1 MTGRLSSIR
10 RRAARA
16 TVAALLVA
24 APAFGAEET
33 PGSGLDSSTLAGL
46 VARAIGPANMSGR
59 VAALDAT
66 TDAAG
71 NVIVYVGA
79 ASGGVWKS
87 KDGGITFEAIFDKY
101 PQSIGAISIDP
112 ADDKVIWIGTGESW
126 VRNSVSVG
134 RGVYR
139 SSDGGD
145 TWELLGLEGT
155 ERIASIRIHPKEP
168 KTVWVCATG
177 HLWNDHAERGVF
189 KTTDGGKTWKKV
201 LYVDEKT
208 GCSDLDLDQQDPNV
222 LFAGMWQFRRQPHFF
237 TSGGPGSALY
247 RSTDGGETW
256 HKLAAGL
263 PEGEKGR
270 IAVAV
275 APSRS
280 SRVYATVEAKETA
293 LYRSDNLGETWKKVN
308 SSFNVTARPFYFS
321 HLVVDPND
329 HRVVYKAGLT
339 LALST
344 DSGESFTSPFSGG
357 GFGGGVHPDQ
367 HAIWVNPKNS
377 RHVIIGNDGG
387 AYVSYDQSRTFR
399 HIGTLPLSQ
408 FYKVSV
414 DSAVPYNV
422 YGGLQ
427 DNGSWMGPSRS
438 VSGVENRDWNNVGGG
453 DGFATWRDPADPD
466 YVYSEYQGGQ
476 ISRVHLPT
484 SEVRDIKPHPAPGKP
499 KYRFNWNTPMVF
511 SPHQLGT
518 VYLGSQ
524 ILLRSQDRG
533 ESWEEISPDLT
544 TNDPAKQRQK
554 ESGGL
559 TTDNST
565 AENHTTIFAI
575 DESPK
580 KAGVIWAGTDDGNL
594 QVTNDDGKTWTNVVA
609 NVPSLPKNTWV
620 SSVTASPHDA
630 QTAFAT
636 FDGHTTGDLEPHV
649 YRTTDLG
656 KTWTSLASA
665 GLEGYAHIV
674 RQDPVNPALLYLGT
688 EFGLW
693 MSVDGGTSWA
703 RFEGNFPKMVAVRDL
718 AIHTQGDLVVA
729 THGRG
734 IYILDDLAPLR
745 GLTASTLEQEVA
757 ILPTRPAELTIPAG
771 VQNFGGA
778 EQFAAPNPPE
788 AVQIAYYLKKRHVF
802 GDLKIE
808 VYGDDGKLITSIP
821 GTKRKGLNR
830 VEWAMR
836 LPPPKLPPATNL
848 VGAFQGP
855 RVLEGSYKIKLIK
868 GKESLE
874 GTVRV
879 VNDPRSKHSAQDR
892 RLQQTTA
899 LDLYKKLERLTYL
912 VDAATDARD
921 QARERVAKMGE
932 RDKLRKAAEVWA
944 TELENLRTSLVST
957 NEAGW
962 LSGDEKLREELGNL
976 FGLVEGFTGR
986 PSKTQLD
993 QAAELSRQ
1001 LETAYGKF
1009 GTVTAKLPELNAE
1022 LAKKGA
1028 KPVEV
1033 MTEAAWQERQKKGG
1047 GKTAARLAK
1056 PVPTIGYGEVLRR
1069 LAEQPVWFG
1078 LR

>member
-1 MTGRLSSIR
+1 MTERSGSAL
-10 RRAARA
+10 A
-16 TVAALLVA
+16 VAALLVT
-24 APAFGAEET
+24 APFVSAQET
-33 PGSGLDSSTLAGL
+33 TGSGLDSSTLAGL

-59 VAALDAT
+59 IAALDAT

-71 NVIVYVGA
+71 NVHVYVGA

-87 KDGGITFEAIFDKY
+87 NDGGITFEPVFDKY
-101 PQSIGAISIDP
+101 PQSVGAVEIDP
-112 ADDKVIWIGTGESW
+112 SNDKVIWVGTGESW
-126 VRNSVSVG
+126 VRNSVSIG

-139 SSDGGD
+139 TSDGGD
-145 TWELLGLEGT
+145 TWEMLGLADT
-155 ERIASIRIHPKEP
+155 ERIAAIRIHPQEP

-177 HLWNDHAERGVF
+177 PLWNDHAERGVF

-201 LYVDEKT
+201 LFVDDKT
-208 GCSDLDLDQQDPNV
+208 GCSDLDLDAQDPNV

-256 HKLAAGL
+256 QKLSGGL

-270 IAVAV
+270 IAVAI

-293 LYRSDNLGETWKKVN
+293 LYRSENLGETWKKVN
-308 SSFNVTARPFYFS
+308 SSFNITARPFYFS

-329 HRVVYKAGLT
+329 HRTVYKTGLT
-339 LALST
+339 LAMST
-344 DSGESFTSPFSGG
+344 DSGESFNSPFAG

-367 HAIWVNPKNS
+367 HGIWVNPKNS

-387 AYVSYDQSRTFR
+387 AYVSYDQARTFR

-438 VSGVENRDWNNVGGG
+438 VSGIENRDWDNVGGG
-453 DGFATWRDPADPD
+453 DGFAVWRDPADAD
-466 YVYSEYQGGQ
+466 YVYSEYQGGN
-476 ISRVHLPT
+476 IMRVHLPT
-484 SEVRDIKPHPAPGKP
+484 SEVRDIKPSPAPGKP
-499 KYRFNWNTPMVF
+499 KYRFNWNSPIAF
-511 SPHQLGT
+511 SPHQKGT
-518 VYLGSQ
+518 IYLGSQ
-524 ILLRSQDRG
+524 VLLRSADRG
-533 ESWEEISPDLT
+533 ESWQEISPDLT

-575 DESPK
+575 EESPK
-580 KAGVIWAGTDDGNL
+580 KAGLIWVGTDDGNV
-594 QVTNDDGKTWTNVVA
+594 QVTTDGGQTWTNVVV
-609 NVPSLPKNTWV
+609 NVPDLPKNTWV
-620 SSVTASPHDA
+620 SSITTSPHDA
-630 QTAFAT
+630 DTAFAT
-636 FDGHTTGDLEPHV
+636 FDGHATGDMKTYV
-649 YRTTDLG
+649 YKTTDLG
-656 KTWTSLASA
+656 KTWKSLGQAS
-665 GLEGYAHIV
+665 LEGYAHIV
-674 RQDPVNPALLYLGT
+674 RQDTVNPALLYLGT

-703 RFEGNFPKMVAVRDL
+703 RFEGNFPKMVSVRDL
-718 AIHTQGDLVVA
+718 AIHPQGDLVVA

-745 GLTASTLEQEVA
+745 GLTAATLEREVA

-771 VQNFGGA
+771 VQNFGGS
-778 EQFAAPNPPE
+778 EQFVAPNPPE

-802 GDLKIE
+802 GDLKVE
-808 VYGDDGKLITSIP
+808 VYGSDGKLITSIP
-821 GTKRKGLNR
+821 GSKRKGLNR

-855 RVLEGSYKIKLIK
+855 RVLEGSYKIKLVK
-868 GKESLE
+868 GNETLE
-874 GTVRV
+874 GSVAV
-879 VNDPRSKHSAQDR
+879 VNDPRSKHSAEDR

-912 VDAATDARD
+912 VDSATDARD
-921 QARERVAKMGE
+921 QARERVGKMGE
-932 RDKLRKAAEVWA
+932 REKVRKAAEAWA
-944 TELENLRTSLVST
+944 TELEGLRTSLVST
-957 NEAGW
+957 SDAGW

-976 FGLVEGFTGR
+976 FGAVEGFTGR

-993 QAAELSRQ
+993 RAADLSSQ
-1001 LETAYGKF
+1001 LEAAYTKF
-1009 GTVTAKLPELNAE
+1009 AGISAKLPDLNAE
-1022 LAKKGA
+1022 LGKKGA
-1028 KPVEV
+1028 KPVEIL
-1033 MTEAAWQERQKKGG
+1033 TEQAWQDKQKKGG
-1047 GKTAARLAK
+1047 GKAAAAALAK
-1056 PVPTIGYGEVLRR
+1056 PIRDLGYGRALRM
-1069 LAEQPVWFG
+1069 LAERAVFFE